1 VNWCQRQ
8 LTEEAITMNARV
20 ADVMTRDVV
29 AVRTDASFKE
39 IAAMLRSLQLSA
51 FPVLDDD
58 DKVIGVVSETDLLP
72 KEALEA
78 GFERHRGWRSARRHR
93 PELAKALG
101 VTAADLMS
109 RPPVTIGPYDL
120 VSHAAHLMYDHRI
133 TRLPVVG
140 AGGKLTGIISRS
152 DVLSVFS
159 RPDEEIRREITE
171 KIIVREFR
179 ADPALV
185 TVTVTDGVVTL
196 ASTPETAII
205 GHKIAGEVRHME
217 GVVAVRERVSH
228 PPGESGGGEG

>member
-1 VNWCQRQ
+1 
-8 LTEEAITMNARV
+8 MNARV

-39 IAAMLRSLQLSA
+39 IAAMLRNLRVSA
-51 FPVLDDD
+51 FPVLDDG

-78 GFERHRGWRSARRHR
+78 GYEGHRGRQSARRHR
-93 PELAKALG
+93 AELAKAPG
-101 VTAADLMS
+101 VTAGDLMS
-109 RPPVTIGPYDL
+109 RPPVTIGPFDL
-120 VSHAAHLMYDHRI
+120 VSHAAHLMYHHGI
-133 TRLPVVG
+133 TRLPVVS
-140 AGGKLTGIISRS
+140 AGGRLVGIISRS

-171 KIIVREFR
+171 KIVVREFR
-179 ADPALV
+179 AGPAQV
-185 TVTVTDGVVTL
+185 TVTVTDGVVTVD
-196 ASTPETAII
+196 STPDTAAI

-228 PPGESGGGEG
+228 PQGEPADGNGM

>member
-1 VNWCQRQ
+1 
-8 LTEEAITMNARV
+8 MKARV

-29 AVRTDASFKE
+29 AVRADASFKE
-39 IAAMLRSLQLSA
+39 IAAMLRGLRVSA

-58 DKVIGVVSETDLLP
+58 NKVIGVVSETDLLP

-78 GFERHRGWRSARRHR
+78 GYEGHRGWRSARRHHT
-93 PELAKALG
+93 ELAKAPG

-109 RPPVTIGPYDL
+109 RPPVTVGPYDL
-120 VSHAAHLMYDHRI
+120 VSHAAHVMYDQRI

-140 AGGKLTGIISRS
+140 AGGRLVGIVSRS

-159 RPDEEIRREITE
+159 RPDEDIRREITE
-171 KIIVREFR
+171 KIIVRNFH

-185 TVTVTDGVVTL
+185 TVSVTDGIVTL
-196 ASTPETAII
+196 DSTPETAIT

-228 PPGESGGGEG
+228 HPPGAP

>member
-1 VNWCQRQ
+1 MK
-8 LTEEAITMNARV
+8 AKV

-29 AVRTDASFKE
+29 AVRADASFKE
-39 IAAMLRSLQLSA
+39 IAAMLRGLRVSA
-51 FPVLDDD
+51 FPVLDGD

-78 GFERHRGWRSARRHR
+78 GYEGHPGWRSARRHR
-93 PELAKALG
+93 AELAKAPG

-109 RPPVTIGPYDL
+109 QPPVAIGPYDL
-120 VSHAAHLMYDHRI
+120 VSHAAHVMYDHRI

-140 AGGKLTGIISRS
+140 AGGRLVGIISRS

-159 RPDEEIRREITE
+159 RPDEEIRREITD
-171 KIIVREFR
+171 KIIVREFH

-185 TVTVTDGVVTL
+185 TASVTDGVVTL
-196 ASTPETAII
+196 DSTPQAAIT

-217 GVVAVRERVSH
+217 GVVAVRERVSD
-228 PPGESGGGEG
+228 PPGGSVAR

>member
-1 VNWCQRQ
+1 
-8 LTEEAITMNARV
+8 MKARV

-29 AVRTDASFKE
+29 AVRADASFKE
-39 IAAMLRSLQLSA
+39 IAAMLRGLRVSA
-51 FPVLDDD
+51 FPVLDGD

-78 GFERHRGWRSARRHR
+78 GYEGHPGRRSARRHR
-93 PELAKALG
+93 AELAKAPG

-109 RPPVTIGPYDL
+109 RPPVTVGPYDL

-140 AGGKLTGIISRS
+140 AGGRLLGIISRS

-159 RPDEEIRREITE
+159 RPDEEIRREITD
-171 KIIVREFR
+171 KIIIRKYH
-179 ADPALV
+179 ADLALV
-185 TVTVTDGVVTL
+185 TITVTNGVVTIDG
-196 ASTPETAII
+196 TPEAAIT
-205 GHKIAGEVRHME
+205 GHKIADEVRHME

-228 PPGESGGGEG
+228 PLGGSVGGEG

>member
-1 VNWCQRQ
+1 
-8 LTEEAITMNARV
+8 MSARV

-39 IAAMLRSLQLSA
+39 IAAMLRSLQVSA

-78 GFERHRGWRSARRHR
+78 GYEGHAGWRSARRHR
-93 PELAKALG
+93 AELAKAPG

-109 RPPVTIGPYDL
+109 RPPVTVGPYEL

-140 AGGKLTGIISRS
+140 AGGRLLGIISRS

-159 RPDEEIRREITE
+159 RPDEEIRREITD
-171 KIIVREFR
+171 KISIREYY
-179 ADPALV
+179 ADLALV

-196 ASTPETAII
+196 DSTPEAAITR
-205 GHKIAGEVRHME
+205 HKIADEVRHME
-217 GVVAVRERVSH
+217 GVVAVHERVSH
-228 PPGESGGGEG
+228 PPGESVGGER

>member
-1 VNWCQRQ
+1 
-8 LTEEAITMNARV
+8 MYARV

-29 AVRTDASFKE
+29 AVRADASFKE
-39 IAAMLRSLQLSA
+39 IAAMLRSMQVSA
-51 FPVLDDD
+51 FPVLDGD

-78 GFERHRGWRSARRHR
+78 GYERHRRWRSARRHR
-93 PELAKALG
+93 AELAKAAG

-109 RPPVTIGPYDL
+109 RPPVTVGPFDL
-120 VSHAAHLMYDHRI
+120 VSHAAHLMYYHGI

-140 AGGKLTGIISRS
+140 PGGKLAGIISRS
-152 DVLSVFS
+152 DVLSVFN
-159 RPDEEIRREITE
+159 RPDEDIRREITD

-185 TVTVTDGVVTL
+185 TVTVTGGVVTL

-217 GVVAVRERVSH
+217 GVAAVRERVSH
-228 PPGESGGGEG
+228 PPGGSVSSER

>member
-1 VNWCQRQ
+1 
-8 LTEEAITMNARV
+8 MHARV
-20 ADVMTRDVV
+20 VDVMTRDVA

-39 IAAMLRSLQLSA
+39 IAAMLRSLQVSA
-51 FPVLDDD
+51 FPVLDGD

-78 GFERHRGWRSARRHR
+78 GYERHRGWRSARRNR
-93 PELAKALG
+93 AELAKASG

-109 RPPVTIGPYDL
+109 RPPVTIGPFDL
-120 VSHAAHLMYDHRI
+120 VSHAAQLMYDHGI
-133 TRLPVVG
+133 THLPVVG
-140 AGGKLTGIISRS
+140 AGGKLAGIISRS

-159 RPDEEIRREITE
+159 RPDEDIRREITD

-205 GHKIAGEVRHME
+205 GHKVAGEVRHME
-217 GVVAVRERVSH
+217 SVVAVRERVSH
-228 PPGESGGGEG
+228 PSGGSVSGEE